1 MLIAR
6 NEPMLLISQG
16 STDFANISGAGQVI
30 NQAEDKL
37 IVINRDE
44 GGAHQKTHSSASDYM
59 EFEADKPIV
68 GYSPSHAEAQKVVP
82 KDKFEKLKER
92 LAEHH

>member
-1 MLIAR
+1 
-6 NEPMLLISQG
+6 MLLISQG
-16 STDFANISGAGQVI
+16 STDFANVSGAGQVI
-30 NQAEDKL
+30 NQSEDKL
-37 IVINRDE
+37 IVISRDE

-59 EFEADKPIV
+59 EFEADQPIV